1 MVHSWT
7 PHDADQPWG
16 SDPAGMS
23 GVLDALGGNRDHL
36 QHAEADFAKSD
47 APAFVIDRAV
57 HHFGH
62 VDVVV
67 ANHARSAVQTL
78 ADVTAAE
85 LDLSW
90 AVNARASVLLTQA
103 FAAQHNDEK
112 TGGRVILF
120 TSGQH
125 LAPMSQE
132 IPYAISKGAIQQMTL
147 SLSDALVDRGITVNA
162 INPGPTDTGWA
173 SSRPCSAGAKRPAG
187 WSMGIARRRLPACVL
202 AGFRRQRLDHRAGH
216 QFRRWIPPLE
226 NVTLHCRAVFHAGA
240 ILRRMS
246 DHGPWRQARMTTHP
260 RLTRKGTVHGYTIR
274 LKLHPPSLAPG
285 PRHWKLPP
293 GWLRRSDW
301 AETTSGSN
309 AMISLVWVAG
319 ETKCES
325 WSGSAVPR
333 WLVAPTP
340 LSPAALVRAITPD

>member
-23 GVLDALGGNRDHL
+23 GVLDALGGDRDHL

-47 APAFVIDRAV
+47 ASAFVIDRAV

-62 VDVVV
+62 VDVVI

-103 FAAQHNDEK
+103 FAAQHNDER

-173 SSRPCSAGAKRPAG
+173 SSDLAQQVRNALPAG
-187 WSMGIARRRLPACVL
+187 RWGSPDDVSRLACWL
-202 AGFRRQRLDHRAGH
+202 ASDASAWITGQVINSEGGFRR
-216 QFRRWIPPLE
+216 W
-226 NVTLHCRAVFHAGA
+226 
-240 ILRRMS
+240 RM
-246 DHGPWRQARMTTHP
+246 
-260 RLTRKGTVHGYTIR
+260 
-274 LKLHPPSLAPG
+274 
-285 PRHWKLPP
+285 
-293 GWLRRSDW
+293 
-301 AETTSGSN
+301 
-309 AMISLVWVAG
+309 
-319 ETKCES
+319 
-325 WSGSAVPR
+325 
-333 WLVAPTP
+333 
-340 LSPAALVRAITPD
+340 